1 MHQLISKK
9 IVTYLFLFL
18 LLATI
23 NNSSIIDFRLPK
35 IDKIEISGLSGN
47 ESVEIK
53 KKIENLKI

>member
-53 KKIENLKI
+53 KKN